1 MIHTVYSLQ
10 LFICVYSFLV
20 SIGIIFIVR
29 DIIFNSRN
37 FGRIREQE
45 TAMVV
50 LELWDDQSAS
60 DTPCHQRSSYRH
72 LLVCA

>member
-45 TAMVV
+45 TKNKKKIKQ
-50 LELWDDQSAS
+50 ENENDN
-60 DTPCHQRSSYRH
+60 
-72 LLVCA
+72 